1 VKLTHSRHRRR
12 WARWALLLLVP
23 GVLLSGTALAQGLPA
38 EEKFRSGSRVSVGAN
53 ETLSDDLYASA
64 GQIDIAGTV
73 QGDLIAAGGDIN
85 VTDRSAEIS
94 CSPAVR

>member
-1 VKLTHSRHRRR
+1 
-12 WARWALLLLVP
+12 LLLVP
-23 GVLLSGTALAQGLPA
+23 GVLLSGTLAQGLPA